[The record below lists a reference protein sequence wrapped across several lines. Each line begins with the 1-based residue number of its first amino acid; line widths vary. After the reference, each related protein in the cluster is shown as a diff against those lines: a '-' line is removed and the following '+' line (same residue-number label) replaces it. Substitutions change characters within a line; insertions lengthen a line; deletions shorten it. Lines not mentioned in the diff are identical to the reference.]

1 MDSFQEAI
9 DLLNGLDV
17 DKMLSKIMDG
27 LSESIIKINQDDQLD
42 FGIDAKGRIIKTDSA
57 IGGNVYAF
65 ATIKKRGERGKQTDN
80 VDLNFTGKFWKT
92 FKVKKVS
99 EGWDVQADFDIH
111 GDSIW
116 ENFSEGKFD
125 FLGLT
130 DENLKDFVL
139 KEVLPK
145 LEIEIKRFLKI

>member
-1 MDSFQEAI
+1 MESFQEVI
-9 DLLNGLDV
+9 DLFNGLDI

-27 LSESIIKINQDDQLD
+27 LSDSLIEINQNDQLS
-42 FGIDAKGRIIKTDSA
+42 FGIDTKGQVIETLASQ
-57 IGGNVYAF
+57 GPNVYAEF
-65 ATIKKRGERGKQTDN
+65 TIKERKKRGKQTKN
-80 VDLNFTGKFWKT
+80 VDLNVTGKFWKT

-99 EGWDVQADFDIH
+99 EGWEVTANFNLYDTDIR
-111 GDSIW
+111 S
-116 ENFSEGKFD
+116 NFNTKFD

-130 DENLKDFVL
+130 PENLEDFVL